1 MKNIEQLIA
10 NLDKLCVAEKLL
22 RIATLQN
29 EQTDIL
35 LIVSPEYIIKFD
47 GHAELNGYVVNH
59 YSLHNRSV
67 RGCISRFVEYY
78 YMSRLIR
85 VTYSFNCLK
94 EEKSMDVL
102 YDFDESIEHARSVI
116 VSMCYENLIIARVN
130 EL

>member
-1 MKNIEQLIA
+1 MIA
-10 NLDKLCVAEKLL
+10 NFDKLSVAEKLL

-35 LIVSPEYIIKFD
+35 LIVGPEYIIKFD

-59 YSLHNRSV
+59 YSLHDRLV

-102 YDFDESIEHARSVI
+102 YDSNESLQH
-116 VSMCYENLIIARVN
+116 MKFKLTNMLHENLTIARMN